1 MATVR
6 LTWTDLN
13 SGLRQEDEIRI
24 YRSGSPF
31 DADSLP
37 SVLATIAADE
47 VEYLDTTVS
56 LASYYYAVAM
66 VKDSAIALAFSG
78 EVEVTTGLPPPG
90 SVEYFLG
97 TNAALQTLTVSA
109 TSEIVLATEVFDSYA
124 GFAANR
130 YTVPALMDGFYAL
143 LIASVLLNP
152 ARAQVSYLQIE
163 KSADGGTSWTFVAAQ
178 TVVSETVCSAQTQVL
193 LASGEIYRASFAL
206 GATAQDISSS
216 ALVWFSGIILEPV
229 A

>member
-13 SGLRQEDEIRI
+13 SGIRQEDEIRI

-31 DADSLP
+31 DKDSLP

-47 VEYLDTTVS
+47 VEYLDATVG

-66 VKDSAIALAFSG
+66 VKDSALALAFTG
-78 EVEVTTGLPPPG
+78 EVEVTSGSPPPG
-90 SVEYFLG
+90 SLEYFLA

-109 TSEIVLATEVFDSYA
+109 TSEIVLATEVFDSYG
-124 GFAANR
+124 GFAGNR
-130 YTVPALMDGFYAL
+130 YTVPAGANGFYAL
-143 LIASVLLNP
+143 LVASVILDP
-152 ARAQVSYLQIE
+152 VRSQGSDLQIDR
-163 KSADGGTSWTFVAAQ
+163 STDGGSTWTAIVSQ
-178 TVVSETVCSAQTQVL
+178 TLYEETAGNVSAHVL
-193 LASGEIYRASFAL
+193 LAAGDIYRASFVL
-206 GATAQDISSS
+206 GASAQDVSSS
-216 ALVWFSGIILEPV
+216 ALVKFGGLILEPV